1 MIGYPVYK
9 LFHVLAILA
18 LFAGLVTLF
27 LQPVTTDGARARR
40 VAHWITG
47 VAAVVALVSGFGL
60 HARLGGVWQG
70 WVVTKISVWCV
81 LMLVLVVFRAG
92 ASTRPAPMAWIVTL
106 PAVALAVFMAIYK
119 PF

>member
-9 LFHVLAILA
+9 VLHLLAILA
-18 LFAGLVTLF
+18 LVAGLVTL
-27 LQPVTTDGARARR
+27 LLLPVAPDGRR
-40 VAHWITG
+40 RSLAHWVTG

-70 WVVTKISVWCV
+70 WVVTKTGVW
-81 LMLVLVVFRAG
+81 LALLATLVWFRAG
-92 ASTRPAPMAWIVTL
+92 PSASPATAWLLVL
-106 PAVALAVFMAIYK
+106 PAAAVAVFMAVYK